1 MELLEA
7 GVHFGHKKERSHP
20 KMKEYTFTIREGIFI
35 IDLEKTRDL
44 LKEATE
50 FLKKEVAAGKTVLM
64 VGTKRQAKDAV
75 QKVAEASGMPYV
87 THRWLGGT
95 LTNFETVRKSI
106 RELESLEAKVKSP
119 EFSSYTKKEQK
130 VINDRIEKLQ
140 GVFGGVREMK
150 NLPDVVFV
158 VDAHREKLAVEEAS
172 RMGIKVV
179 GVCDTDANPQNIDF
193 VIPANED
200 APKSIDLVMAEISAV
215 MGVKKAKKAEE
226 PLETTQDKEEKK
238 TEKLEETK
246 ESKDKKVKNSSTKSG
261 VKEKK

>member
-1 MELLEA
+1 MPTLMELLEA

-20 KMKEYTFTIREGIFI
+20 KMKDYTFSIREGIFI

-50 FLKKEVAAGKTVLM
+50 YLKKEVAAGKTVLM
-64 VGTKRQAKDAV
+64 VGTKRQAKTAV

-106 RELESLEAKVKSP
+106 KELETLEAKTKSP
-119 EFSSYTKKEQK
+119 EFGALTKKEQK
-130 VINDRIEKLQ
+130 VIGDRIEKLQ

-158 VDAHREKLAVEEAS
+158 VDAHREKLAVDEAS
-172 RMGIKVV
+172 KMGITVV
-179 GVCDTDANPQNIDF
+179 GVCDTDANPENITY
-193 VIPANED
+193 VIPSNED
-200 APKSIDLVMAEISAV
+200 APKAIDLIMAEVSAA
-215 MGVKKAKKAEE
+215 MGVKKAPK
-226 PLETTQDKEEKK
+226 KEEVVEVE
-238 TEKLEETK
+238 EKEKAK
-246 ESKDKKVKNSSTKSG
+246 EDKKVKTDVKSDRPAPKG
-261 VKEKK
+261 RKESK